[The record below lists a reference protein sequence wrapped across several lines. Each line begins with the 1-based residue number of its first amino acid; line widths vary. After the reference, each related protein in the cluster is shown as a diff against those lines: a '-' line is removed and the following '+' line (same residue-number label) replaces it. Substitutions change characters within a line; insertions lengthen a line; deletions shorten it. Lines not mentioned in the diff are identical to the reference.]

1 MDETLNV
8 TGLLEAIGE
17 RVRSVRFD
25 VRVAQEG
32 VVVDVGDGVARVE
45 GLPDAGYYELLDF
58 EGGVQ
63 GIVFGMDRRFI
74 DVVILGDCSLVKAG
88 GKVGLTGRVASLPVG
103 EGLLGRVIDPL
114 GTPLDDLGDIEER
127 LHYPV
132 EREALSII
140 ERDFVREP
148 LYTGIKM
155 IDSML
160 PIGRGQRELII
171 GDSGTG
177 KTSIAL
183 DAIVNQKGG
192 DVVCVYVAI
201 GQKKAQIARVIEDLQ
216 RHGALDFTAVVAADA
231 DASPAMKFLA
241 PYSGCAVAEFFMDSG
256 TDTLVVYDDLTKH
269 ANAYRG
275 LSLLLRRTPGREAFP
290 GDVFYIHSRLL
301 ERAARRH
308 DSIGGGSITAL
319 PIVEAY
325 AGRISG
331 YISTNLISITDG
343 QIVLDR
349 GLFNRGILPPI
360 DIRRSVSR
368 IGGKTQVPAMR
379 KVAEKLKLDYAQFL
393 EVEIFTRF
401 GARVEERT
409 AALIR
414 RGQRLRE
421 VLKQPRYS
429 PLSLF
434 DQVMTF
440 FILNEGYLDSVD
452 VEKVH
457 GLVTEILKE
466 VDREGGSVIEEIR
479 SSGDLTESHQAALRS
494 LVGKAMERVH

>member
-1 MDETLNV
+1 MEETLNIEE
-8 TGLLEAIGE
+8 LLKSIEKE
-17 RVRSVRFD
+17 VRKLRFD
-25 VRVAQEG
+25 VRIAQEG

-45 GLPDAGYYELLDF
+45 GLPDAGYYELLSF
-58 EGGVQ
+58 EEDIH

-74 DVVILGDCSLVKAG
+74 DVVILGDYSLVRAG
-88 GKVGLTGRVASLPVG
+88 SKVGLTGRVASLPVG
-103 EGLLGRVIDPL
+103 EELPGRVIDPL
-114 GTPLDDLGDIEER
+114 GSPLDDLGEIEER
-127 LHYPV
+127 LHYPL
-132 EREALSII
+132 EREALPII

-148 LYTGIKM
+148 LYTGIKI

-192 DVVCVYVAI
+192 DVICIYVAI

-216 RHGALDFTAVVAADA
+216 RHDSMKYTVVVAADA
-231 DASPAMKFLA
+231 DTSPAMRFLA

-256 TDTLVVYDDLTKH
+256 RDTLVVYDDLTKH

-319 PIVEAY
+319 PIAEIY

-349 GLFNRGILPPI
+349 GLFNKGVLPPI
-360 DIRRSVSR
+360 DVRRSVSR
-368 IGGKTQVPAMR
+368 IGGKTQVAAMR

-401 GARVEERT
+401 GARVEEKT
-409 AALIR
+409 AKLIS

-429 PLSLF
+429 SLGLFEQVLS
-434 DQVMTF
+434 F
-440 FILNEGYLDSVD
+440 FILNEGYLDNIAL
-452 VEKVH
+452 EKVH
-457 GLVTEILKE
+457 GYIQELLKE
-466 VDREGGSVIEEIR
+466 IKREGRRLIEDIQT
-479 SSGDLTESHQAALRS
+479 SGDLTESHQIELRS
-494 LVGKAMERVH
+494 LIEKALERVH

>member
-1 MDETLNV
+1 MDEVLNIE
-8 TGLLEAIGE
+8 GLLESIETG
-17 RVRSVRFD
+17 VRGVRFD
-25 VRVAQEG
+25 VRIAQEG
-32 VVVDVGDGVARVE
+32 VVADVGDGVARVE
-45 GLPDAGYYELLDF
+45 GLPDAGYYELLSFDA
-58 EGGVQ
+58 GVQ

-74 DVVILGDCSLVKAG
+74 DVVILGDHSLVKAG

-103 EGLLGRVIDPL
+103 DGLLGRVIDPL
-114 GTPLDDLGDIEER
+114 GVPLDDLGEIGER
-127 LHYPV
+127 LHYPI

-148 LYTGIKM
+148 LYTGIKI

-192 DVVCVYVAI
+192 DVICVYVAI
-201 GQKKAQIARVIEDLQ
+201 GQKKAQIARVVEDLQ
-216 RHGALDFTAVVAADA
+216 RHDAMKFTVVVAADA
-231 DASPAMKFLA
+231 DASPAMSFLA
-241 PYSGCAVAEFFMDSG
+241 PYAGCAVAEFFMDSG
-256 TDTLVVYDDLTKH
+256 RDALVVYDDLTKH

-319 PIVEAY
+319 PIAEIY

-368 IGGKTQVPAMR
+368 IGGKTQMPAMR
-379 KVAEKLKLDYAQFL
+379 KVAEKLKLDYARFL

-429 PLSLF
+429 PLTLSE
-434 DQVMTF
+434 QVMTF
-440 FILNEGYLDSVD
+440 FILNEGYLDAV
-452 VEKVH
+452 
-457 GLVTEILKE
+457 E
-466 VDREGGSVIEEIR
+466 VDRVHGYVAEILEEIR
-479 SSGDLTESHQAALRS
+479 REGRRLVDDIQSSGDLTESHQAELRS
-494 LVGKAMERVH
+494 LMEKALERIH